1 LSQYASPYARESR
14 HCELCFSG
22 VAVPRLLVLQLNS
35 NSCLKF
41 QKARTAEDESDRQLN
56 FLPHCSVPR
65 KVFLI
70 SLDSSFFRERMPKIE
85 DLTTFS
91 VAKLKAFLKERNIP
105 GNGTKS
111 ELLQL
116 ARLYYSV
123 WGSRISSSE
132 GRTSSL
138 TAQISSGV

>member
-1 LSQYASPYARESR
+1 
-14 HCELCFSG
+14 
-22 VAVPRLLVLQLNS
+22 
-35 NSCLKF
+35 
-41 QKARTAEDESDRQLN
+41 
-56 FLPHCSVPR
+56 
-65 KVFLI
+65 
-70 SLDSSFFRERMPKIE
+70 MPKIE

-116 ARLYYSV
+116 ARLRLYYSV

>member
-1 LSQYASPYARESR
+1 
-14 HCELCFSG
+14 
-22 VAVPRLLVLQLNS
+22 
-35 NSCLKF
+35 
-41 QKARTAEDESDRQLN
+41 
-56 FLPHCSVPR
+56 
-65 KVFLI
+65 
-70 SLDSSFFRERMPKIE
+70 MPKIE